1 MVSFRNRGTAG
12 VLRAGSQISA
22 VRYGMGYGAMSKAKQ
37 LKFKR
42 LKVQSFTIVDDLKKE
57 VGRIRVEPDAV
68 SWRPAGV
75 AHWYRLGLKDFEN
88 LAVQH
93 GTKGKEA
100 G

>member
-1 MVSFRNRGTAG
+1 MA
-12 VLRAGSQISA
+12 
-22 VRYGMGYGAMSKAKQ
+22 KAKS

-42 LKVQSFTIVDDLKKE
+42 LKIQAFTIVDELKKE
-57 VGRIRVEPDAV
+57 VGRIRVEPEAV
-68 SWRPAGV
+68 SWRPAG
-75 AHWYRLGLKDFEN
+75 ASHWYRVGIKDFGN

>member
-1 MVSFRNRGTAG
+1 
-12 VLRAGSQISA
+12 
-22 VRYGMGYGAMSKAKQ
+22 MSKAKQ

-75 AHWYRLGLKDFEN
+75 THWYRLGLKDFEN
-88 LAVQH
+88 LAVSTAQ
-93 GTKGKEA
+93 KAKKPDSSL
-100 G
+100 

>member
-1 MVSFRNRGTAG
+1 
-12 VLRAGSQISA
+12 
-22 VRYGMGYGAMSKAKQ
+22 MGYGAMSKAKQ

-57 VGRIRVEPDAV
+57 VGRIRVEPGAV

-75 AHWYRLGLKDFEN
+75 THWYRLGLKDFGN

-93 GTKGKEA
+93 GTKGEEA